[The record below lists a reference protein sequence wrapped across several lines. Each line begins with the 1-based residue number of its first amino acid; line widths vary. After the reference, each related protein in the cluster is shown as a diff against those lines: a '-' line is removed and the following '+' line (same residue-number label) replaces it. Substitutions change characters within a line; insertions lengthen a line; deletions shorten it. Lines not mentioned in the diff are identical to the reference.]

1 MITSVIGLAI
11 DCADAS
17 ALAGFWAQVLDREI
31 KGGASADLA
40 VIEATDPAT
49 SGPRLIFHRVP
60 EPKSVKNR
68 MHLDLGTADLEAEVD
83 RLLALGATRLND
95 LDKGEL
101 RWTTLADPEG
111 NEFDVVLRGSG

>member
-1 MITSVIGLAI
+1 MITSVIGLAV
-11 DCADAS
+11 DCADAA
-17 ALAGFWAQVLDREI
+17 ALAGFWARALGREVT
-31 KGGASADLA
+31 GGASAELA
-40 VIEATDPAT
+40 VIEATDLAA
-49 SGPRLIFHRVP
+49 SGPRLTFHQVP

-68 MHLDLGTADLEAEVD
+68 LHLDLATNDLDAEVD

-111 NEFDVVLRGSG
+111 NEFDVVLRGTG